1 MLTAPNRFP
10 IAQNQYRPSQTSF
23 LDQGQAYPS
32 SKRRWDRR
40 RKLSKP
46 VDVGSLKI
54 GHYIV
59 VDGEP
64 CKIVE
69 YEKSKPGKHGAAKA
83 RIVAISVTT
92 GAKKSVISPVDAR
105 VDVPMIEKR
114 TGQVLAFV
122 GNNVQIMDM
131 ESYETF
137 ETPMPEEEE
146 IKSKLAAGVEVEYW
160 QMLGRNKIM
169 RTKG

>member
-1 MLTAPNRFP
+1 M
-10 IAQNQYRPSQTSF
+10 
-23 LDQGQAYPS
+23 
-32 SKRRWDRR
+32 
-40 RKLSKP
+40 SKP

-54 GHYIV
+54 GHYVI

-92 GAKKSVISPVDAR
+92 GTKKNLISPVDAR
-105 VDVPMIEKR
+105 VEVPMVEKR
-114 TGQVLAFV
+114 TGQVIALM
-122 GNNVQIMDM
+122 GTNIQIMDM

-137 ETPMPEEEE
+137 ETPLPEEEE
-146 IKSKLAAGVEVEYW
+146 LKAKLAPGIEVEYW
-160 QMLGRNKIM
+160 QMLGQNKIM

>member
-1 MLTAPNRFP
+1 M
-10 IAQNQYRPSQTSF
+10 
-23 LDQGQAYPS
+23 
-32 SKRRWDRR
+32 
-40 RKLSKP
+40 
-46 VDVGSLKI
+46 
-54 GHYIV
+54 

-92 GAKKSVISPVDAR
+92 GTKKNVISPVDAR
-105 VDVPMIEKR
+105 IEVPMIEKK
-114 TGQVLAFV
+114 TAQVLAFM
-122 GNNVQIMDM
+122 GKNVQLMDM

-137 ETPMPEEEE
+137 ETPIPEEEE
-146 IKSKLAAGVEVEYW
+146 IKSKLVAGVEVEYW
-160 QMLGRNKIM
+160 QMLGQNKIM

>member
-1 MLTAPNRFP
+1 MFEFVVGERT
-10 IAQNQYRPSQTSF
+10 
-23 LDQGQAYPS
+23 
-32 SKRRWDRR
+32 
-40 RKLSKP
+40 LSKP
-46 VDVGSLKI
+46 VDVGDLKI

-59 VDGEP
+59 IDGEP

-92 GAKKSVISPVDAR
+92 GSKKTAINPVDAR
-105 VDVPMIEKR
+105 VEVPIIEKR

-131 ESYETF
+131 ESYQTF
-137 ETPMPEEEE
+137 ETPIPEDED
-146 IKSKLAAGVEVEYW
+146 IKAKLAAGVEVEYW
-160 QMLGRNKIM
+160 QMLGKNKIM

>member
-1 MLTAPNRFP
+1 MG
-10 IAQNQYRPSQTSF
+10 
-23 LDQGQAYPS
+23 D
-32 SKRRWDRR
+32 
-40 RKLSKP
+40 
-46 VDVGSLKI
+46 LKI

-105 VDVPMIEKR
+105 IEVPMIEKR

-122 GNNVQIMDM
+122 GNNIQIMDM

-137 ETPMPEEEE
+137 ETPMPEEEAL
-146 IKSKLAAGVEVEYW
+146 KSKLAAGVEVEYW
-160 QMLGRNKIM
+160 QMLGQNKIM